1 MNIAA
6 NIMKLIVHAQKIA
19 YVLPT
24 PSKNVNTSISDDNTS
39 NYVILIMTMSA
50 NLIFKDSD
58 EIY

>member
-19 YVLPT
+19 HVLPT